1 LLLLC
6 FLHTYAWQ
14 AAAVSL
20 WCNYAILYTLLR
32 VRNSCSQQAF
42 SWTAARVHDER
53 RRGPARGGMA

>member
-1 LLLLC
+1 MSSGPCRAQVQAGTVCVLLLC

-32 VRNSCSQQAF
+32 VRNSCS
-42 SWTAARVHDER
+42 
-53 RRGPARGGMA
+53 

>member
-1 LLLLC
+1 MSSGPCRAQVQAGTVCVLLLC

-32 VRNSCSQQAF
+32 VRNSCSQQTF
-42 SWTAARVHDER
+42 S
-53 RRGPARGGMA
+53 